1 MVDQNRAYLFRKRGI
16 YYFSK
21 RIPSDLKHLYRV
33 ERLIQSLRT
42 KCDRKAKLQAQAML
56 LKLDDHWSK
65 ARLHNDILQSKSL
78 NQNKDIKFTES
89 VSEYLSING
98 ANRGINFEKAV
109 QRASRYLI
117 ESVGDKD
124 LKRYTRANANSFRD
138 YLIEKGLAGSSI
150 TRILTTI
157 KAIVNFAK
165 REHGFNI
172 NNHFVGLNYDR
183 RKRVGGR
190 LPIPLKNIQEIQRK
204 CVEIDDELRW
214 LVALVSDT
222 GMRLAEATGL
232 LVEDINLDVDLPF
245 ISLKSHTWRPLKTE
259 GSRRDIPL
267 VGQSLWSAKRIKAM
281 AQSKFAFPRYNTASV
296 TSTNTASATLNKWLK
311 SKGHGL
317 YTMHSFRHSLRDR
330 LRNVNCPSEVV
341 DQIGGWSNKT
351 VGQGYGSGY
360 SMELLASAMRRI
372 CINSISLP

>member
-33 ERLIQSLRT
+33 ERLIHSLRT
-42 KCDRKAKLQAQAML
+42 KCDRKAKSQALAML
-56 LKLDDHWSK
+56 LKLEDHWSK
-65 ARLHNDILQSKSL
+65 ARLHNDVFFSKSL
-78 NQNKDIKFTES
+78 NQNKAIKFTES
-89 VSEYLSING
+89 VSEYLSISG

-165 REHGFNI
+165 REHSINI

-183 RKRVGGR
+183 SKRVGGR
-190 LPIPLKNIQEIQRK
+190 LPIPMKDIQAIQKR

-222 GMRLAEATGL
+222 GMRLAESTGL
-232 LVEDINLDVDLPF
+232 LVEDIKLDVDIPF
-245 ISLKSHTWRPLKTE
+245 VSLKSHPWRPLKTD
-259 GSRRDIPL
+259 GSTRDIPL
-267 VGQSLWSAKRIKAM
+267 VGQSLWSAKRIKALS
-281 AQSKFAFPRYNTASV
+281 QSKFAFPRYNTASV

-311 SKGHGL
+311 SEGYDN
-317 YTMHSFRHSLRDR
+317 YTMHCFRHSLRDR
-330 LRNVNCPSEVV
+330 LRNTNCPSDVA

-351 VGQGYGSGY
+351 VGQEYGSGY
-360 SMELLASAMRRI
+360 ALRNLQEWMNLI
-372 CINSISLP
+372 

>member
-1 MVDQNRAYLFRKRGI
+1 
-16 YYFSK
+16 
-21 RIPSDLKHLYRV
+21 
-33 ERLIQSLRT
+33 
-42 KCDRKAKLQAQAML
+42 ML

-65 ARLHNDILQSKSL
+65 ARLHNDILHSKSL
-78 NQNKDIKFTES
+78 NQNKAIKFTES

-157 KAIVNFAK
+157 KAIINFAK

-190 LPIPLKNIQEIQRK
+190 IPIPLKNIQEIQRK
-204 CVEIDDELRW
+204 CVEIDDDLRW

-232 LVEDINLDVDLPF
+232 L
-245 ISLKSHTWRPLKTE
+245 WR
-259 GSRRDIPL
+259 I
-267 VGQSLWSAKRIKAM
+267 
-281 AQSKFAFPRYNTASV
+281 
-296 TSTNTASATLNKWLK
+296 
-311 SKGHGL
+311 
-317 YTMHSFRHSLRDR
+317 
-330 LRNVNCPSEVV
+330 
-341 DQIGGWSNKT
+341 
-351 VGQGYGSGY
+351 
-360 SMELLASAMRRI
+360 
-372 CINSISLP
+372 